1 MELSFEFSLE
11 FSFKVSE
18 EALFHKSK
26 KSLSAESSDTA
37 TKLGPFPEIQIPQIF
52 MPFCSA
58 KSENCLNRFSKEI
71 SHVSASRF

>member
-1 MELSFEFSLE
+1 MEFSFEFSLE
-11 FSFKVSE
+11 FSFEALE

-37 TKLGPFPEIQIPQIF
+37 TKLGPFPEIQMPQIL
-52 MPFCSA
+52 MLFCSA
-58 KSENCLNRFSKEI
+58 KSENCLKRFSKEI